1 MPDFSFSSQT
11 GTDSGN
17 LSHKISYAIVDYG
30 SDLLQKDLSP
40 ERIEYYADRLEYPV
54 RKLAHMTEYF
64 VLAVCISFPLYVYG
78 LRGFPLM
85 LVAGILCVGF
95 AASDEYHQSFVAGRG
110 PSVRDVIID
119 SIGVF
124 AGIITVRIV
133 CWIFLTPA
141 RILAKR
147 REKLH
152 RRQMML
158 EKRQRIEARRRQEAQ
173 RQRRE
178 YHPGRVSQM
187 TTTLL
192 QSDIE
197 RLYEEFPALQEE
209 EQEQN
214 LAKEIQKYMKR

>member
-1 MPDFSFSSQT
+1 MMCLIFSFSAQT

-17 LSHKISYAIVDYG
+17 LSHKISYAIVDHG

-40 ERIEYYADRLEYPV
+40 ERIEYYAGRIEYPV

-64 VLAVCISFPLYVYG
+64 VLAVCVSFPFYVYG

-95 AASDEYHQSFVAGRG
+95 AATDEYHQSFVAGRG
-110 PSVRDVIID
+110 PSIKDVCID

-147 REKLH
+147 REKLR
-152 RRQMML
+152 RRQQIL
-158 EKRQRIEARRRQEAQ
+158 QKRQRIEARRRQEAQ
-173 RQRRE
+173 KERRE
-178 YHPGRVSQM
+178 YHPSRVSQL
-187 TTTLL
+187 TTTIL

-197 RLYEEFPALQEE
+197 RLYEEFPALLEE
-209 EQEQN
+209 EQEAS
-214 LAKEIQKYMKR
+214 LAEEVRKLI